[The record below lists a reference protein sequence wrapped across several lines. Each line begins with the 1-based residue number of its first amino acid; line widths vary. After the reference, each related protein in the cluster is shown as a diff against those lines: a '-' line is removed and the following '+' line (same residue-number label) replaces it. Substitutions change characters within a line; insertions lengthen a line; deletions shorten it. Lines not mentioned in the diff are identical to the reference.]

1 MRKRTIKNIADQLF
15 WLIVALM
22 PLVVFLVQHL
32 AYELTSAADA
42 LPSFL
47 EFMQGFGIS
56 TDSIVY
62 SVLADLFGF
71 EGIMPFFTQD
81 NNTVLLFMSYFVT
94 VQIVHLAVDFILF
107 IPRLC
112 HKWMETF
119 TSTEA

>member
-32 AYELTSAADA
+32 AYELTSAADS
-42 LPSFL
+42 LPTFL

-71 EGIMPFFTQD
+71 DGIMPFFTQD

>member
-42 LPSFL
+42 LPNFL

-62 SVLADLFGF
+62 SVLTDLFGF

-119 TSTEA
+119 TCTEV

>member
-32 AYELTSAADA
+32 AYELTSSADV

-47 EFMQGFGIS
+47 EFMQDFGIS

-62 SVLADLFGF
+62 SVLTDLFGF

-112 HKWMETF
+112 HKWMEAF
-119 TSTEA
+119 TCTEA